1 MFGKAAVTLE
11 QFCLASKFD
20 VNLFQ
25 PFPTPVTMGLP
36 PTGTQLSS
44 PGFHVFTILLRTTVT
59 MAAFPLMSDFA
70 QYTLN

>member
-44 PGFHVFTILLRTTVT
+44 PGFHVFTILLT